1 MKILKIKLKE
11 MMYDMG
17 PFIKIKEYQTSL
29 EDTSK
34 RKIKQLKEFQECVIG
49 NSRIIFKKCTIYKS
63 ITETWKTFKTF
74 IQSKQEKIE

>member
-29 EDTSK
+29 EDISK
-34 RKIKQLKEFQECVIG
+34 SNIKQLKNFKSVSLAIVEFF
-49 NSRIIFKKCTIYKS
+49 FKECTIYKS
-63 ITETWKTFKTF
+63 ITETWKT
-74 IQSKQEKIE
+74 I